1 MWLRLLRLQEV
12 CRQAEGMESSRN
24 RNHSRSKMVPVTT
37 RLHRLLESK
46 LRRIDGFDVS
56 FFLAV
61 VIFGPRTY
69 DTLGAYDTTQL
80 NALFLV

>member
-12 CRQAEGMESSRN
+12 CRQAEEMESSRN
-24 RNHSRSKMVPVTT
+24 RNHSRSKTVPVTM
-37 RLHRLLESK
+37 RLRQLLESK
-46 LRRIDGFDVS
+46 LRMIDGFRVS
-56 FFLAV
+56 FSHAV

-69 DTLGAYDTTQL
+69 DTLGAYDTAQL